1 MYTNVSS
8 AFNLS
13 DLSQE
18 LVFSHHFPL
27 MGIIKK
33 NIEDNKTKKD

>member
-1 MYTNVSS
+1 MQADVKYTNVGS

-18 LVFSHHFPL
+18 LVFSITSL
-27 MGIIKK
+27 
-33 NIEDNKTKKD
+33 